1 MPLDLSKPL
10 RVRYLD
16 GPCYEVIASIPMAGC
31 LHVYWKLDGRNGYS
45 QFGFD
50 GRGKWLDATL
60 ENIPEK
66 RIYERWV
73 NANSNGM
80 CWSYETR
87 EDADKASAHGHVTR
101 IACLHI
107 RHEYE
112 EGEGL

>member
-45 QFGFD
+45 RFGFD

-66 RIYERWV
+66 RIYERWALIV
-73 NANSNGM
+73 KGYLATFNDENEALDYRKRFGGS
-80 CWSYETR
+80 
-87 EDADKASAHGHVTR
+87 KPF
-101 IACLHI
+101 LI